1 VAQRWLVGGGV
12 WAVGTALVFLLLNP
26 ILAAFISILGATL
39 VVVAAVAT
47 DWDRHST
54 FEERELVRSGKRAVK
69 WERNTD
75 TRARD
80 RERWE
85 AHRARKA
92 KQ

>member
-1 VAQRWLVGGGV
+1 VAQRWLIGGGV

-26 ILAAFISILGATL
+26 ILAAFLSILGATL

-47 DWDRHST
+47 DWDKHST
-54 FEERELVRSGKRAVK
+54 FEERELARSRKRAVK
-69 WERNTD
+69 WERNKD

-85 AHRARKA
+85 AHQARKA
-92 KQ
+92 QQ